1 VRLGGYVIVARMLD
15 KGRAML
21 AGTEGDYHY
30 DCPVDKRF
38 LEFAGVDATAVK
50 EQLATGAGDGDVLNW
65 INANSTTKPS
75 PVEIEAW
82 SNHQEQR
89 SPGDLDSREFFS
101 GLHKGAGPDRED
113 INTWFDLLDLDDFV
127 SFGGIAAITSGAG
140 QPLPHFEFTV
150 L

>member
-1 VRLGGYVIVARMLD
+1 MSNLSTPDLTQYPPRSDRVRLGGYVIVARMLD

-89 SPGDLDSREFFS
+89 SPGDLDSREFVS

-127 SFGGIAAITSGAG
+127 SFGGKA
-140 QPLPHFEFTV
+140 
-150 L
+150 